1 MKVRSSLKNLKTRD
15 RNNKLIKRKG
25 KLYIINKKNPR
36 MKARQGQSDLPME
49 YIAILA
55 FLLGLPFTYTQLEV
69 KKIENKYPPLGYFK
83 NIDGYNIHYTD
94 IGSGQPVV
102 LLHSQPANER
112 QFDLSLIHI

>member
-1 MKVRSSLKNLKTRD
+1 
-15 RNNKLIKRKG
+15 
-25 KLYIINKKNPR
+25 
-36 MKARQGQSDLPME
+36 ME

-112 QFDLSLIHI
+112 QFDLLKTKLKENYRVISIDRPGMGYSEGPKVNSSERLPPLR